1 MSTSQYS
8 IDDVKEYEA
17 SLTDREKVGYLIAQD
32 HFRETNSFDLFKSN
46 GFLSFMREKKEQQLL
61 LPK

>member
-1 MSTSQYS
+1 MSTPQYS
-8 IDDVKEYEA
+8 LEDVKEYEA

-32 HFRETNSFDLFKSN
+32 HFRETNSFDLYKSN
-46 GFLSFMREKKEQQLL
+46 GFLSFMRAKKEL